1 MSKKL
6 MEILGKYERY
16 LEWKHGTV
24 PCISTADKV
33 ELPGIDYFDK
43 NQAHDQIME
52 LWKECLP
59 KKQKHIAMLS
69 NKDLIFTGKLT
80 EGRTVKDWIKYGF
93 NQAITQAQKNMG
105 G

>member
-52 LWKECLP
+52 LLP
-59 KKQKHIAMLS
+59 KKKECKKES
-69 NKDLIFTGKLT
+69 DLDCARCKGCN
-80 EGRTVKDWIKYGF
+80 VNAF
-93 NQAITQAQKNMG
+93 NQAIAQAQKNMG